1 MNDIELNDD
10 KLLKKFDRKALEI
23 FGKEL
28 ISVKYYNLYSN
39 EDYIIF
45 DIPHSEININT
56 KISDIEELNCIM
68 EIGKKLNILKV
79 EKEEKQ

>member
-23 FGKEL
+23 LGKEL
-28 ISVKYYNLYSN
+28 ISVKYYDIYSN
-39 EDYIIF
+39 ENYIIF
-45 DIPHSEININT
+45 DISHSEININT

-68 EIGKKLNILKV
+68 EIGKKLNILK
-79 EKEEKQ
+79 EEE